1 MTHADDDARAQDIA
15 DHINGIR
22 SALAAAHGLDVA
34 RLRELVAVTEA
45 GDRLRGRAAGQCP
58 VTVHE
63 LNGGMACRG
72 C

>member
-1 MTHADDDARAQDIA
+1 MTRWDDDARAQDIA
-15 DHINGIR
+15 DHIAGVWV
-22 SALAAAHGLDVA
+22 ALAAAHGLDVA
-34 RLRELVAVTEA
+34 RLREMVAVTEA
-45 GDRLRGRAAGQCP
+45 GDQP